1 MVTYQEVRA
10 NEDIKTYIKMAD
22 ETMASMRFTEHSFAH
37 VVRCAD
43 VAGGI
48 LEKLGYDESEAGS
61 ADNCGKAKNEKDE
74 EDDKKEDKK
83 VENEDEK
90 DEEKVEELKED
101 VKKDVEN
108 KCKNSKESPFDEMM
122 KIYNASFAPSQEE
135 VYTSREAREQAAED
149 YFRK

>member
-48 LEKLGYDESEAGS
+48 LEKLG
-61 ADNCGKAKNEKDE
+61 
-74 EDDKKEDKK
+74 
-83 VENEDEK
+83 
-90 DEEKVEELKED
+90 
-101 VKKDVEN
+101 
-108 KCKNSKESPFDEMM
+108 
-122 KIYNASFAPSQEE
+122 
-135 VYTSREAREQAAED
+135 
-149 YFRK
+149 